1 MSAAD
6 AGLRARL
13 RLSPVIPVYAPA
25 GVEEAVQV
33 AGALVRGGLA
43 VVEVVLRSAVAL
55 DALRAI
61 VAEVPGAVVAAG
73 TVLDP
78 AQLEQ
83 ARRAGAAF
91 AVSPGATPRLL
102 DAAREGVLPLL
113 PGVATASDLM
123 RGLEAGLDTFK
134 LFPAEAIGGVG
145 LLQAFAGPFP
155 GVRFCPTGGITPRR
169 APDYLALPNVLC
181 IGGSWLTPRGLLG
194 ARDWD
199 GLEALAA
206 EAARLARGGAAAPA
220 AIGGARAAAA
230 QSSRGQALASSVS
243 R

>member
-13 RLSPVIPVYAPA
+13 RLSPVIPVYSPG
-25 GVEEAVQV
+25 GVDEAVQV

-43 VVEVVLRSAVAL
+43 VVEVTLRSAIAL

-61 VAEVPGAVVAAG
+61 VDAVPGAVVAAG
-73 TVLDP
+73 TVLEP
-78 AQLEQ
+78 AQLEA
-83 ARRAGAAF
+83 ARAAGAAF

-102 DAAREGVLPLL
+102 DAAREGALPLL

-134 LFPAEAIGGVG
+134 LFPAEAIGGLE
-145 LLQAFAGPFP
+145 LLKAFAGPFP

-169 APDYLALPNVLC
+169 AADYLAQPNVLC
-181 IGGSWLTPRGLLG
+181 IGGSWLTPRALL
-194 ARDWD
+194 AAHDWD
-199 GLEALAA
+199 ALEALAA
-206 EAARLARGGAAAPA
+206 ESARLARGGVPA
-220 AIGGARAAAA
+220 GAGARATGQA
-230 QSSRGQALASSVS
+230 QSSRGQVLASSVS